1 MTEIN
6 SLNNIEIKKVE
17 QLKEKTIET
26 IISVQNWVLSL
37 LISESLE
44 STMIWKRD
52 IIKESR
58 KISDINVTSIISSE
72 IALKWELSRIEHLT
86 DEILIKAYSK
96 AMWWENIYTIKNL
109 VNLFI
114 TYLLEN
120 KWYKQ
125 VN

>member
-26 IISVQNWVLSL
+26 IISVQNGVLSL

-44 STMIWKRD
+44 STMIGKRD

-72 IALKWELSRIEHLT
+72 IALKGELSRIEHLT

-96 AMWWENIYTIKNL
+96 AMGGENIYTIKNL

-120 KWYKQ
+120 KGYKQ